1 MTGCRRIGK
10 TSLVWKV
17 YGDYPILHGKT
28 QHYLSKNLN
37 KQYPRKMIS
46 GKTYRYDDEF
56 KAKARAHQFAF
67 RENELN
73 DFYDERNPQVI
84 LSPDAAKK
92 GLIFCDTYRELIK
105 SKVKSFKTS
114 ALFSNMLRSEHIPYN
129 IFTPME
135 EDLSATVMLFN
146 EIIGGGISR
155 INRIRIEFAGK
166 ADKSE
171 YLNDGTSFDT
181 FIEYVSSDGSIG
193 GIGIE
198 VKYTE
203 NGYPIGVKE
212 KQDIEDTNGLYHQM
226 TKKSHWYIP
235 ALDPLSFIKANH
247 LRQIWRNHILGYS
260 MLCRGEIRHFHHIHL
275 YPQGN
280 KHFYEHAI
288 PEYKSLLTE
297 CGKASFI
304 DLTYESLFDMISKI
318 FTSDKHQDWMKYLRK
333 RYIV

>member
-1 MTGCRRIGK
+1 MMK
-10 TSLVWKV
+10 
-17 YGDYPILHGKT
+17 
-28 QHYLSKNLN
+28 
-37 KQYPRKMIS
+37 

-67 RENELN
+67 RENVLN
-73 DFYDERNPQVI
+73 DFYEEKNPQVI
-84 LSPDAAKK
+84 LSPDAAKQ

-105 SKVKSFKTS
+105 SKVQSFKSS

-135 EDLSATVMLFN
+135 EDLSAAATLFN
-146 EIIGGGISR
+146 GIIGGGISR
-155 INRIRIEFAGK
+155 ITHIRIEHAGA

-181 FIEYVSSDGSIG
+181 FIEYVSSDGSVG

-212 KQDIEDTNGLYHQM
+212 KQDIENANGLYRQM
-226 TKKSHWYIP
+226 TRESHWYIP
-235 ALDPLSFIKANH
+235 TLDIVSFIKANH

-260 MLCRGEIRHFHHIHL
+260 MLRKGDIQHFHHIHL

-280 KHFYEHAI
+280 KHFHEYAI
-288 PEYKSLLTE
+288 PEYKSLLTDS
-297 CGKASFI
+297 GKATFI
-304 DLTYESLFDMISKI
+304 DLTYESLLDRMSNI
-318 FTSDKHQDWMKYLRK
+318 FLSEQQQEWLQYLSK
-333 RYIV
+333 RYLIQVK

>member
-1 MTGCRRIGK
+1 MIRGK
-10 TSLVWKV
+10 K
-17 YGDYPILHGKT
+17 
-28 QHYLSKNLN
+28 
-37 KQYPRKMIS
+37 
-46 GKTYRYDDEF
+46 YRYDDEF

-73 DFYDERNPQVI
+73 DFFDEKNPQVI
-84 LSPDAAKK
+84 LSPDAAKQ
-92 GLIFCDTYRELIK
+92 GLIFCDIYRELIK
-105 SKVKSFKTS
+105 SKVKSFKSS

-129 IFTPME
+129 IFIPLE
-135 EDLSATVMLFN
+135 EDLDAAIMLFN
-146 EIIGGGISR
+146 EIIGGGILK
-155 INRIRIEFAGK
+155 INHIRIEFAGD

-203 NGYPIGVKE
+203 NSYPIGVKE
-212 KQDIEDTNGLYHQM
+212 KQDIENLDGLYYQI
-226 TKKSHWYIP
+226 TKKSQWYNST
-235 ALDPLSFIKANH
+235 LDTRLFIKANH

-260 MLCRGEIRHFHHIHL
+260 MLCRGDIQRFHHVHL

-280 KHFYEHAI
+280 KYFHEHAI
-288 PEYKSLLTE
+288 PEYKILLTK

-304 DLTYESLFDMISKI
+304 DLTYESLFAMLSKY
-318 FTSDKHQDWMKYLRK
+318 FRSYKHQEWLKYLQK

>member
-1 MTGCRRIGK
+1 MMK
-10 TSLVWKV
+10 
-17 YGDYPILHGKT
+17 
-28 QHYLSKNLN
+28 
-37 KQYPRKMIS
+37 

-67 RENELN
+67 RENVLN
-73 DFYDERNPQVI
+73 DFYEEKNPQVI
-84 LSPDAAKK
+84 LSPDAAKQ

-105 SKVKSFKTS
+105 SKVQSFKSS

-135 EDLSATVMLFN
+135 EDLCAAATLFN
-146 EIIGGGISR
+146 GIIGGGISR
-155 INRIRIEFAGK
+155 ITHIRIEYAGT

-181 FIEYVSSDGSIG
+181 FIEYVSSDGSVG

-212 KQDIEDTNGLYHQM
+212 KQDIENANGLYRQM
-226 TKKSHWYIP
+226 TRESHWYIP
-235 ALDPLSFIKANH
+235 TLDIVSFIKANH

-260 MLCRGEIRHFHHIHL
+260 MLRKGDIQHFHHIHL

-280 KHFYEHAI
+280 KHFHEYAI

-297 CGKASFI
+297 CGKATFI
-304 DLTYESLFDMISKI
+304 DLTYESLLDRMSNI
-318 FTSDKHQDWMKYLRK
+318 FLSDQQQEWLQYVGK
-333 RYIV
+333 RYLIKE

>member
-1 MTGCRRIGK
+1 
-10 TSLVWKV
+10 
-17 YGDYPILHGKT
+17 
-28 QHYLSKNLN
+28 
-37 KQYPRKMIS
+37 MIR

-203 NGYPIGVKE
+203 NGYPIGIKE

>member
-1 MTGCRRIGK
+1 MIRGK
-10 TSLVWKV
+10 K
-17 YGDYPILHGKT
+17 
-28 QHYLSKNLN
+28 
-37 KQYPRKMIS
+37 
-46 GKTYRYDDEF
+46 YRYDDEF

-73 DFYDERNPQVI
+73 DFFDEKNPQVI
-84 LSPDAAKK
+84 LSPDAAKQ
-92 GLIFCDTYRELIK
+92 GLIFCDIYRELIK
-105 SKVKSFKTS
+105 SKVKSFKSS

-129 IFTPME
+129 IFIPLE
-135 EDLSATVMLFN
+135 EDLDAAVMLFN
-146 EIIGGGISR
+146 EIIGGGILK
-155 INRIRIEFAGK
+155 INHIRIEFAGD

-203 NGYPIGVKE
+203 NSYPIGVKE
-212 KQDIEDTNGLYHQM
+212 KQDIENLDGLYYQI
-226 TKKSHWYIP
+226 TKKSQWYNST
-235 ALDPLSFIKANH
+235 LDTRLFINANH

-260 MLCRGEIRHFHHIHL
+260 MLCRGDIQRFHHVHL

-280 KHFYEHAI
+280 KYFHEHAI
-288 PEYKSLLTE
+288 PEYKTLLTK

-304 DLTYESLFDMISKI
+304 DLTYESLFAMLSKY
-318 FTSDKHQDWMKYLRK
+318 FRSYKHQEWLKYLQK

>member
-1 MTGCRRIGK
+1 MIRGK
-10 TSLVWKV
+10 K
-17 YGDYPILHGKT
+17 
-28 QHYLSKNLN
+28 
-37 KQYPRKMIS
+37 
-46 GKTYRYDDEF
+46 YRYDDEF

-73 DFYDERNPQVI
+73 DFFDEKNPQVI
-84 LSPDAAKK
+84 LSPDAAKQ
-92 GLIFCDTYRELIK
+92 GLIFCDIYRELIK
-105 SKVKSFKTS
+105 SKVKSFKSS

-129 IFTPME
+129 IFIPLE
-135 EDLSATVMLFN
+135 EDLDAAVMLFN
-146 EIIGGGISR
+146 EIIGGGILK
-155 INRIRIEFAGK
+155 INHIRIEFAGD

-203 NGYPIGVKE
+203 NSYPIGVKE
-212 KQDIEDTNGLYHQM
+212 KQDIENLDGLYYQM
-226 TKKSHWYIP
+226 TKKSQWYNST
-235 ALDPLSFIKANH
+235 LDTRLFIKANH

-260 MLCRGEIRHFHHIHL
+260 MLCRGDIQRFHHVHL

-280 KHFYEHAI
+280 KYFHEHAI
-288 PEYKSLLTE
+288 PEYKTLLTK
-297 CGKASFI
+297 CGKESFI
-304 DLTYESLFDMISKI
+304 DLTYESLFAMLSKY
-318 FTSDKHQDWMKYLRK
+318 FRSYKHQEWLKYLQK